1 MKADAGKKKVVL
13 ELGGNAAC
21 IVEDFRSKE
30 ELDAIIPKLIHGAYY
45 QSGQSCIS
53 VQRLFVRQV
62 PSSPCRRGDTCRPIS
77 NPNSCIVMLT
87 FCVHPAVW
95 CLSYVSV
102 SISLCNLHEPYWR
115 ISAQGI
121 VV

>member
-21 IVEDFRSKE
+21 IIEDFRSHE
-30 ELDAIIPKLIHGAYY
+30 ELKAIIPKITFGAYY

-62 PSSPCRRGDTCRPIS
+62 TFADYT
-77 NPNSCIVMLT
+77 LT
-87 FCVHPAVW
+87 
-95 CLSYVSV
+95 
-102 SISLCNLHEPYWR
+102 
-115 ISAQGI
+115 
-121 VV
+121 